1 MATVQS
7 KCKSIDW
14 RTSSYETN
22 TTGWKRYEG
31 RGDMDRSF
39 YYIFDTLSCQNLD
52 PQVLKESW
60 RGPTMK
66 KENEEISMQHV
77 VLSRSLD

>member
-1 MATVQS
+1 
-7 KCKSIDW
+7 
-14 RTSSYETN
+14 
-22 TTGWKRYEG
+22 
-31 RGDMDRSF
+31 MDRSF